1 MRVKVLDS
9 ENQELYVFIESSN
22 TIAKLKTSIRKLK
35 NIPEKEN
42 IQLFYNSQR
51 LLDEKKIIDYNIE
64 DEADITYTGQ
74 FNAGKNNKNSFNKYY
89 K

>member
-9 ENQELYVFIESSN
+9 ENQELYVFIEPSN
-22 TIAKLKTSIRKLK
+22 TIAKLKLSIRKLK
-35 NIPEKEN
+35 SIPENEN

-74 FNAGKNNKNSFNKYY
+74 FNAGINK
-89 K
+89 